1 MTSCPINRNVG
12 AVFGVSDTFLKV
24 TWSLVVVRST
34 PTEFQLRL
42 WPIFPNSTKTIKS
55 NWLLLLSYFGSLSNE
70 NQFEI
75 TCRIFLPHP
84 LIYLSRSRRLEDR
97 CIIHSTL
104 AVVVFLTSEGRLSVK
119 KKRERSPFQFS
130 NWKNGF
136 PYQDTAAP
144 WLHWGMKWAKM
155 PRTVSRSQLR
165 FHQWSMNLWTEM
177 ELDDVMFFVCD
188 VNSSLCF
195 RNGAQA
201 VEFKRK
207 SIRVLLPSESYW

>member
-1 MTSCPINRNVG
+1 MSDKPECVG

-24 TWSLVVVRST
+24 TWNLVVRST

-55 NWLLLLSYFGSLSNE
+55 NWLLLLSYFGPLSNE

-84 LIYLSRSRRLEDR
+84 LIYLSRSRRPEDR

-119 KKRERSPFQFS
+119 KKENVRHSNFQIGKMGFLTKTLQHHDHTEVWNEQKCPELSRVRSCIS
-130 NWKNGF
+130 INDRWTCELNWNWMMSCF
-136 PYQDTAAP
+136 
-144 WLHWGMKWAKM
+144 L
-155 PRTVSRSQLR
+155 
-165 FHQWSMNLWTEM
+165 F
-177 ELDDVMFFVCD
+177 VM
-188 VNSSLCF
+188 
-195 RNGAQA
+195 
-201 VEFKRK
+201 
-207 SIRVLLPSESYW
+207 